1 MKKQKLTTL
10 FAALFCVTT
19 LSAQTNVSTDQELRG
34 AIADKA
40 IIKLT
45 SGIELSNSTL
55 SIPEGTTVTI
65 DLGGYA
71 LDRNLTKRGE
81 GGGQVITVREGA
93 TLNLSNGT
101 LKGGWGGNGG
111 GLVNEGG
118 TVTLTDVNI
127 TNNTADDRGGGISN
141 HGTLTMTGGSISDN
155 TTNDQTDP
163 KGGGG
168 FFNYEDATATLSGVS
183 ITGNEAKVTGGGGIC
198 NYGTLTLDGCT
209 ITDNSCKMNG
219 GGIWTATNATLNMQG
234 KMTVTGNTTA
244 NSVTNNLFLKTNAVI
259 NVTDALTGSNVGI
272 AMETMG
278 VFTSGY
284 NTHNSGTSPST
295 LFKADRSEV
304 MAISLDAGEAKLGSS
319 LPEGAVYYIQRE
331 WKNMKMVTT
340 TKILATEID
349 FSATPTSEDQYK
361 VLTSNGNNIY
371 LGTKNATLHEYYV
384 VRDNVRTGTLI
395 VQGPKVH
402 IILCDGAKL
411 DPTEISVI
419 KDHTVYIHVQS
430 YESAMGKLYMTDS
443 GRGYNGIGGKDRLHN
458 DDNKVET
465 GGTIEIHGGDIK
477 IKHVNRHFAAIGGLY
492 DNKACNVTIYGGNI
506 YAEAG
511 YYAAGIG
518 GGNGSDV
525 FGEINIYDGTIE
537 AIGGDND
544 MLIDNRGGAGIG
556 GAPNG
561 HYGVIT
567 IYGGN
572 ITARGKRESAGI
584 GSSQVVADGYQGEIN
599 IYGGTV
605 KAYGDDY
612 GAGIGGGDSQD
623 GGKINIFGGEV
634 YAYGGTDA
642 AGIGGGEGGNA
653 GTIRIDGGYVYAQ
666 GGSEYGAGIG
676 GGQDGNG
683 GNIEITGGTVI
694 AKAGMNETGC
704 RAIGPGAGS
713 DDYGS
718 LTIGDVM
725 MVTSERMAST
735 GERRNMCWYRTQVR
749 VEYCTHKELTYTVN
763 GNGLSDTHT
772 AHCKYCNKQYD
783 AEPHNFVNGAC
794 TVCGITQTSVLHT
807 IKVYLP
813 AQTGY
818 ADPIEY
824 KFLHGAVFNLPTPPE
839 KPEMYIPQNLAF
851 AAWVEGETPS
861 QDDDIKTR
869 ENENLLYADTEYIVQ
884 HDANLIA
891 RYNRIWI
898 TLHNESHNGENLAIY
913 NGKLAEEVILENRT
927 LYYDGSWNTICL
939 PFDLD
944 DTDITTTP
952 LDGATIKTLESSSFD
967 SSTGTLTLN
976 FTENSLTSIEAG
988 KPYIVKWS
996 KEPLYSKFNG
1006 VTINTKLNPVT
1017 TTAAEGV
1024 TVTFAGAY
1032 SPMFIRQENKN
1043 LLYLGKDNKLYYPT
1057 GEMTIGSCRA
1067 HFRLEGIAADNPAAG
1082 VRAFVLNFGDDAT
1095 SIQNSQFTIQNEVPP
1110 IFNLSGQRLS
1120 KPQKGVNIVNG
1131 RKVLY

>member
-1 MKKQKLTTL
+1 MQ
-10 FAALFCVTT
+10 
-19 LSAQTNVSTDQELRG
+19 G
-34 AIADKA
+34 AM
-40 IIKLT
+40 
-45 SGIELSNSTL
+45 
-55 SIPEGTTVTI
+55 TV
-65 DLGGYA
+65 
-71 LDRNLTKRGE
+71 
-81 GGGQVITVREGA
+81 
-93 TLNLSNGT
+93 
-101 LKGGWGGNGG
+101 
-111 GLVNEGG
+111 
-118 TVTLTDVNI
+118 
-127 TNNTADDRGGGISN
+127 TNNTAGG
-141 HGTLTMTGGSISDN
+141 
-155 TTNDQTDP
+155 
-163 KGGGG
+163 
-168 FFNYEDATATLSGVS
+168 A
-183 ITGNEAKVTGGGGIC
+183 
-198 NYGTLTLDGCT
+198 
-209 ITDNSCKMNG
+209 
-219 GGIWTATNATLNMQG
+219 
-234 KMTVTGNTTA
+234 
-244 NSVTNNLFLKTNAVI
+244 TNNLFLKTNALITV
-259 NVTDALTGSNVGI
+259 TGSLAGSSISLN
-272 AMETMG
+272 MESGTG

-284 NTHNSGTSPST
+284 NTNNSGTDPAT
-295 LFKADRSEV
+295 IFTADLPEV
-304 MAISLDAGEAKLGSS
+304 MAVSLDASSEAKLAYKESIS
-319 LPEGAVYYIQRE
+319 FIQCKLINIKTVGRD
-331 WKNMKMVTT
+331 
-340 TKILATEID
+340 TKTLATEID
-349 FSATPTSEDQYK
+349 FNAEPTSEDQYK
-361 VLTSNGNNIY
+361 VLTSTGKDIY

-492 DNKACNVTIYGGNI
+492 DDKACNVTIYGGNI

-653 GTIRIDGGYVYAQ
+653 GKIRIDGGYVYAQ
-666 GGSEYGAGIG
+666 GGSEYGTGIG

-683 GNIEITGGTVI
+683 GNIEINGGTVI

-749 VEYCTHKELTYTVN
+749 VEYCTHKELTYTVS

-794 TVCGITQTSVLHT
+794 TVCGITQTSELHT

-824 KFLHGAVFNLPTPPE
+824 KFLHGAKFNLPTPPE

-851 AAWVEGETPS
+851 AAWVEGDTPS

-869 ENENLLYADTEYIVQ
+869 ENENLLYAGTEYIVQ

-891 RYNRIWI
+891 RYNYIWI
-898 TLHNESHNGENLAIY
+898 TLHNERHNGENLAIY
-913 NGKLAEEVILENRT
+913 NGKLAEEVILEDRT

-944 DTDITTTP
+944 DKDIKTTP

-996 KEPLYSKFNG
+996 KEPFYSDLRFTY
-1006 VTINTKLNPVT
+1006 VFLTTKLNPVK

-1043 LLYLGKDNKLYYPT
+1043 LFYLGVDQGGKSKLYYPSQA
-1057 GEMTIGSCRA
+1057 MTIGSCRA
-1067 HFRLEGIAADNPAAG
+1067 HFRLDGITAGDPAAG
-1082 VRAFVLNFGDDAT
+1082 VRAFVLNFGDNDADGIG
-1095 SIQNSQFTIQNEVPP
+1095 SINGLTPDPSLLSRGEIY
-1110 IFNLSGQRLS
+1110 NLSGQRLS
-1120 KPQKGVNIVNG
+1120 KPQKGIYIVNG
-1131 RKVLY
+1131 KKVLY